1 MRSTLGHEFWMK
13 KEVAM
18 QGLLGINEWLSL
30 LGSTQETMWEIR
42 YKNIWGGSLRVNL
55 KEWAQN
61 V

>member
-1 MRSTLGHEFWMK
+1 MK